1 METASIDYRV
11 RACSLGQLLVAGT
24 SRGVCYVR
32 FGAQDDEL
40 RGRLEDEFP
49 YARFCEV
56 ADGDVKRWS
65 DLVAAYVDGAT
76 TRVDVPLDVRGSA
89 FQRRV
94 WRALGD
100 IPRGETRSYSEVA
113 LALGNPRAA
122 RAVAR
127 ACATNPVVVVTP
139 CHRVVARAGG
149 LGGYSGGVARKRAL
163 LRTEGVVE
171 FREPGGADCAS
182 AEATPARETRVARA
196 NVPNAAG

>member
-11 RACSLGQLLVAGT
+11 CACSLGRLLVAGT

-32 FGAQDDEL
+32 FGVQDREL
-40 RGRLEDEFP
+40 RGRLEHEFP

-56 ADGDVKRWS
+56 ADGNVKRWS
-65 DLVAAYVDGAT
+65 DSVAAYVDGST

-113 LALGNPRAA
+113 RAVGTPRGA

-139 CHRVVARAGG
+139 CHRVVERAGG
-149 LGGYSGGVARKRAL
+149 LGGYSGGVGRKRAL

-171 FREPGGADCAS
+171 VRAPAGADRAS
-182 AEATPARETRVARA
+182 AEATPVRVTREAPA
-196 NVPNAAG
+196 SAPSAAG

>member
-11 RACSLGQLLVAGT
+11 RACSLGRLLVAGT

-32 FGAQDDEL
+32 FGEQDGEL

-56 ADGDVKRWS
+56 ADGDVSRWS
-65 DLVAAYVDGAT
+65 DFVAAYIEGSA

-94 WRALGD
+94 WRALRE

-113 LALGNPRAA
+113 LALGSPKGA

-139 CHRVVARAGG
+139 CHRVVERTGG

-171 FREPGGADCAS
+171 PRRPN
-182 AEATPARETRVARA
+182 AEATPARGTRETTAS
-196 NVPNAAG
+196 VPSAAG